1 MQICV
6 AIIISI
12 FVIVII
18 IITICVSCFGPMFV
32 LTELCLVPMIFL
44 MLGFV
49 LLAII
54 MCSVFLSCFRVS
66 CPKGCSS
73 SSCPV
78 FFWVSLL

>member
-12 FVIVII
+12 FVIV

-66 CPKGCSS
+66 CPKCSSS